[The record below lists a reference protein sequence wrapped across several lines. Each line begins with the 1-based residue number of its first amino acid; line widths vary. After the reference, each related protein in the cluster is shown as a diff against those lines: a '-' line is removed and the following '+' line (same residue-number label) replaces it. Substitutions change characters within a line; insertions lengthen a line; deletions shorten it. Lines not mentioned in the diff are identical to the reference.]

1 MDSKQMVRSMFPWMA
16 ASFFITLLINGLGL
30 IPAYLMS
37 YIIDNVLGN
46 SALPGLIGWVALYV
60 GVPLVCGLLSIF
72 YAYFTAVKCREVS
85 YQINSRIMESLMFQN
100 MLFHNQNT
108 SSDLVTKTSQDTSDY
123 AYLWVCT
130 IPQSAAGIVVSVIT
144 FVLLLR
150 MNWVIAVCMLPYILL
165 LLLPKKLLGP
175 VVKGNAGRLFG
186 AIMRIRSQL
195 TEAFSGIRMVKTMG
209 LEGKMLSR
217 YKDVFMG
224 ANQIF
229 GKAVATET
237 VTNQGVQEFIRA
249 IFVGIAFIGSAVAVG
264 HGNMTVGVLVSILS
278 LLPSYFA
285 GIVSTVNAGLSKD
298 KLSGQY
304 NEIFAYTKMPRE
316 DAEMGSKTA
325 ANLAQNSIA
334 FSDVTFAYPDKPPVL
349 NDFSAEIGV
358 HQWTGIEGRSG
369 FGKSTV
375 LDLVLRLYTPESGK
389 LLLDGKPANDY
400 DLRWYR
406 SKIAYVP
413 QDPYLFTGTLRD
425 NIKLFAPDCD
435 EAGIAEA
442 LRIAQLSDWVSALP
456 QGLDSVAGENG
467 VSLSGGEKQRFA
479 LALALMSG
487 REMLILDEATSNL
500 DVASEQRIMEELAK
514 LVKEQGLTILS
525 VSHRKAFH
533 DRCDR
538 ILDMEKMV

>member
-1 MDSKQMVRSMFPWMA
+1 
-16 ASFFITLLINGLGL
+16 
-30 IPAYLMS
+30 
-37 YIIDNVLGN
+37 
-46 SALPGLIGWVALYV
+46 
-60 GVPLVCGLLSIF
+60 
-72 YAYFTAVKCREVS
+72 
-85 YQINSRIMESLMFQN
+85 
-100 MLFHNQNT
+100 
-108 SSDLVTKTSQDTSDY
+108 
-123 AYLWVCT
+123 
-130 IPQSAAGIVVSVIT
+130 
-144 FVLLLR
+144 
-150 MNWVIAVCMLPYILL
+150 
-165 LLLPKKLLGP
+165 
-175 VVKGNAGRLFG
+175 
-186 AIMRIRSQL
+186 
-195 TEAFSGIRMVKTMG
+195 
-209 LEGKMLSR
+209 
-217 YKDVFMG
+217 
-224 ANQIF
+224 
-229 GKAVATET
+229 
-237 VTNQGVQEFIRA
+237 
-249 IFVGIAFIGSAVAVG
+249 
-264 HGNMTVGVLVSILS
+264 
-278 LLPSYFA
+278 
-285 GIVSTVNAGLSKD
+285 
-298 KLSGQY
+298 
-304 NEIFAYTKMPRE
+304 
-316 DAEMGSKTA
+316 MGSKTA

-538 ILDMEKMV
+538 ILDMEKIA